1 MDERDEKILILQ
13 RMVEYLERELAKARV
28 LQFKL
33 FKYVPPEKLF
43 EIIRET
49 PETKQWPRSNTCASW
64 RGFN

>member
-49 PETKQWPRSNTCASW
+49 PETKQ
-64 RGFN
+64 